1 MNENPANDY
10 YPKDFF
16 QSKKK
21 EEQKSSFSSF
31 ENIVAML
38 SATNPLLS
46 SLINGKNIDQK
57 SLIQAISSL
66 NQNTNSKT
74 EINSFDENYCEE
86 L

>member
-16 QSKKK
+16 QSQKK
-21 EEQKSSFSSF
+21 EEQRSVSSSF
-31 ENIVAML
+31 ESIVAML

>member
-16 QSKKK
+16 QSQKK
-21 EEQKSSFSSF
+21 EEQ
-31 ENIVAML
+31 
-38 SATNPLLS
+38 
-46 SLINGKNIDQK
+46 
-57 SLIQAISSL
+57 SL